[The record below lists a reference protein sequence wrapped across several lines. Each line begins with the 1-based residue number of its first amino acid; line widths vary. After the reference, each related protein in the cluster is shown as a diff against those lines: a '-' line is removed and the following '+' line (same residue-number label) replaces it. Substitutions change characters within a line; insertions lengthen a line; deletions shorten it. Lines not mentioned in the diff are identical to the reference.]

1 MILKRLEKPFL
12 NTSLVIGTAS
22 GVLYENKHSKSGNL
36 YIDLSNAISTANVNT
51 YVYSGYNTEHM
62 IFHTASGAIS
72 GQDTHITHLDNLGYF
87 VKIVPIVTGA
97 TANAIQITL
106 ELNENV

>member
-1 MILKRLEKPFL
+1 
-12 NTSLVIGTAS
+12 
-22 GVLYENKHSKSGNL
+22 
-36 YIDLSNAISTANVNT
+36 
-51 YVYSGYNTEHM
+51 M